1 MSLNPDILIVIAT
14 LVGLLSVSSMVAS
27 WANRVWPVK
36 AFLAFA
42 MALAV
47 LGYVHV
53 SLREGGLT
61 AWAIPDAFIHVVAM
75 VLN

>member
-1 MSLNPDILIVIAT
+1 VSLNPDILIVIAS

-36 AFLAFA
+36 ALLVFV

-61 AWAIPDAFIHVVAM
+61 SWAIPDAFIHVVAM